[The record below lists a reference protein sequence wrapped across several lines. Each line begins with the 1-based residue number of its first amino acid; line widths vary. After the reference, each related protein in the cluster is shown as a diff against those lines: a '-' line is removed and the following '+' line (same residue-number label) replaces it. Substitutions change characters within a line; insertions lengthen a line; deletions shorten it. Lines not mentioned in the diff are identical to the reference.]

1 MDNKRKSTSPY
12 LKGSK
17 VKILLIDAYNM
28 IHRARAGRFP
38 GEYGLI
44 YTFFRS
50 LRAEVDRHKPDRLY
64 IVMEGKPVKRL
75 ERSPDYKGTRTSV
88 ADPGF
93 YKQKDEIINL
103 VRLFPITLARHPTHE
118 CDDVIAHIANK
129 IHPNDEVIIS
139 SSDTD
144 FLQVTSERVKLWNPV
159 FKSFREPEFNYV
171 RFKAL
176 KGDKSDNIK
185 GIKGIGVKT
194 AAKLASDEQS
204 FDEFMRKKP
213 EARVIYEHAEQMIRF
228 EELDPIEQLSLQHF
242 AYDSNRIAE
251 DFHNRKFFSILDKGW
266 KKWDETWTMLEQA
279 RCKEF

>member
-1 MDNKRKSTSPY
+1 M
-12 LKGSK
+12 
-17 VKILLIDAYNM
+17 KILLIDAYNM

-88 ADPGF
+88 ADPSF

-118 CDDVIAHIANK
+118 CDDVIAYIANK
-129 IHPNDEVIIS
+129 AHPNDEIIIS

-144 FLQVTSERVKLWNPV
+144 FLQVASDRVKLWNPV
-159 FKSFREPEFNYV
+159 SKSFREPEFNYV

-204 FDEFMRKKP
+204 FDEFMKKKP
-213 EARVIYEHAEQMIRF
+213 EARAIYEHAEQMIKF
-228 EELDPIEQLSLQHF
+228 EDLDPIEQLSLQHF

-251 DFHNRKFFSILDKGW
+251 EFHNRKFFSILDKGW
-266 KKWDETWTMLEQA
+266 KKWDETWTKLEQA